1 MAKWI
6 QKATAKMESKGTK
19 GSLTKIAKKHG
30 ESPMAFAKSHVH
42 SGGKVGAKA
51 RFAVN
56 VNKGR

>member
-6 QKATAKMESKGTK
+6 QKATAKMSEKGTK
-19 GSLTKIAKKHG
+19 GSLTRIAKKHG

-42 SGGKVGAKA
+42 ASGKVGAKA